1 MTKNFHRI
9 GVITGDPRL
18 ADPTKRNAQYNE
30 EDTAT
35 HNAMKAAFQ
44 ELSDYTFLFYDD
56 HARLFEQLQQDRPDL
71 VVNFCDTGF
80 RNVPAQELNIPAY
93 LEMLGIP

>member
-1 MTKNFHRI
+1 MAMTVHRI

-18 ADPTKRNAQYNE
+18 TDPTKRNAQYNE

-35 HNAMKAAFQ
+35 YNAMKAAFQ

-56 HARLFEQLQQDRPDL
+56 HVRLSKPARRTTWRKRVGERAPRWKRGTPCHMRDF
-71 VVNFCDTGF
+71 G
-80 RNVPAQELNIPAY
+80 
-93 LEMLGIP
+93 